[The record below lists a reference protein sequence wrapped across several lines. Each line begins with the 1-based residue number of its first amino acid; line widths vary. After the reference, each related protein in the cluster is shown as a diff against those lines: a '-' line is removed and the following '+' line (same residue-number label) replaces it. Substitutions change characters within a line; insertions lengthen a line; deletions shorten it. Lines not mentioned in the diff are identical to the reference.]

1 MPCVEPLPF
10 RAGLGES
17 ENRQVKKEYGE
28 NVGFCHK
35 GSNLGTERA
44 RELEGGERDRSE
56 TG

>member
-17 ENRQVKKEYGE
+17 ENRQVKKEYSE

-35 GSNLGTERA
+35 GSNLGTESERA
-44 RELEGGERDRSE
+44 GGRGERQV
-56 TG
+56 